1 MATLLRLPAVAAG
14 AETARLS
21 RWLKGEGDPVAAGEP
36 VAEVESDKA
45 TVEIEAT
52 ATGRLGRILV
62 QAGEEAAIDAPL
74 ALLLAEG
81 EEEGEVD
88 ARPPSV
94 SDPVRVAPVRLL
106 ASPLARRIARETRV
120 ALAGVT
126 GSGPNGRIM
135 RRDVEAAVRRDGAT
149 GSPAVP
155 AAVSLAASPV
165 APPAVA
171 EPPSSEALPDLP
183 PDLPVERVPHSA
195 MRRTIARR
203 LSASKRSVPH
213 FYLTVDCA
221 MDPLLALRRQINEG
235 RPAAERISINDFIV
249 RAAAVA
255 LHRVPDCNAI
265 WTEEAMLRLGRADV
279 AVAVATDGGL
289 ITPVVR
295 DAARKPLSVIS
306 AEIAGLAARARGGGL
321 APADYRG
328 GSITVSNLGMYGI
341 REFAAILNPPQA
353 AILAVGATTKRL
365 ALCDGVPVESE
376 SLACT
381 LSVDHRAIDGA
392 VAARWLGAFRGL
404 IESPLQLLA

>member
-14 AETARLS
+14 TETARLS

-81 EEEGEVD
+81 EEEGGCEVE
-88 ARPPSV
+88 AVPPPV
-94 SDPVRVAPVRLL
+94 SDPVPGAPVRLL
-106 ASPLARRIARETRV
+106 ASPLARRIARETGV

-149 GSPAVP
+149 GSPAV
-155 AAVSLAASPV
+155 SLAVSPV

-183 PDLPVERVPHSA
+183 PDLPIERVPHSA

-213 FYLTVDCA
+213 FYLSVDCA
-221 MDPLLALRRQINEG
+221 MDPLLALRREINAG
-235 RPAAERISINDFIV
+235 RPEEERISINDFIV

-365 ALCDGVPVESE
+365 ALRDGVPVESE
-376 SLACT
+376 SIACT

>member
-1 MATLLRLPAVAAG
+1 MATMLRLPAVAAG
-14 AETARLS
+14 TETARLS
-21 RWLKGEGDPVAAGEP
+21 RWLKAEGDPVAAGEP

-45 TVEIEAT
+45 TVEIEAV
-52 ATGRLGRILV
+52 ASGRLGRILV
-62 QAGEEAAIDAPL
+62 PAGEEAVIDAPL

-81 EEEGEVD
+81 EEDGEVK
-88 ARPPSV
+88 APPPV
-94 SDPVRVAPVRLL
+94 PDPVPVAPVRLL
-106 ASPLARRIARETRV
+106 ASPLARRIARETGV

-135 RRDVEAAVRRDGAT
+135 RRDVEAAVRTDGA
-149 GSPAVP
+149 GSS
-155 AAVSLAASPV
+155 AVSLAAPPV
-165 APPAVA
+165 PAVA
-171 EPPSSEALPDLP
+171 EQPSSEELPDLP
-183 PDLPVERVPHSA
+183 PDLPIERVSHSA

-203 LSASKRSVPH
+203 LGASKRTVPH
-213 FYLTVDCA
+213 FYLSVDCA
-221 MDPLLALRRQINEG
+221 MDPLLALRREINAG

-295 DAARKPLSVIS
+295 DAARKPLSIIS

-321 APADYRG
+321 VPADYRG

-365 ALCDGVPVESE
+365 ALRDGVPVESE

-404 IESPLQLLA
+404 IENPLQLLA